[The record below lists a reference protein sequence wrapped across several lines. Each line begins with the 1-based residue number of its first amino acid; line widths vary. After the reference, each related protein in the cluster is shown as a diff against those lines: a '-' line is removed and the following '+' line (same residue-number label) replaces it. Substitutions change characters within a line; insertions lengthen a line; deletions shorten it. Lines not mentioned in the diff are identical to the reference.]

1 MNIHRWRKLE
11 VCMCIT
17 ASITGQ
23 YVCQLEARSQIEA
36 GSQLEARCQS
46 N

>member
-17 ASITGQ
+17 AGITGQ
-23 YVCQLEARSQIEA
+23 YVCQLEAGSQIEA
-36 GSQLEARCQS
+36 GCQLEAGCQS